1 MKIDKLLSTVFIVV
15 LCLMATA
22 YQVQAQQPGSGPTSG
37 NRADDAAGE
46 IDLTTLLA
54 QARRSWPRGFSLMAE
69 SRNVA
74 AGAAALSITPT
85 AAGPGLPVTGGGT
98 LGRLTKWT
106 GFTSSNSA
114 IGDSSIYED
123 KFGKVGIGTDS
134 PTSRLTVAGAIESSS
149 GGVKFPDGTVQTTAG
164 IAPNQLVL
172 VRDLDNPARQPVQA
186 NATCTINPGSGSPAG
201 NTCEIAIFDVPSEKR
216 LVIEYASMQLEFTTL
231 GKLMT
236 LDITTTV
243 GGNQVSHSFPMSSPA
258 VTAAAGG
265 GLARLGQQVRIYA
278 DPGTAVMVRGVRTE
292 LAGTSHCRF
301 SISGHLVDV
310 P

>member
-1 MKIDKLLSTVFIVV
+1 MTKKASWFASMLIFAL
-15 LCLMATA
+15 TA
-22 YQVQAQQPGSGPTSG
+22 SVSVAVAQAQ
-37 NRADDAAGE
+37 DAASK
-46 IDLTTLLA
+46 DAATRATSNTAVKLTDLLA
-54 QARRSWPRGFSLMAE
+54 QAHRSKRSAFVPTPDSGGAP
-69 SRNVA
+69 
-74 AGAAALSITPT
+74 AGAVVNIAPM
-85 AAGPGLPVTGGGT
+85 AAGPNLPVTGGGT
-98 LGRLTKWT
+98 LGRLTKWS

-186 NATCTINPGSGSPAG
+186 RASCTINPGSSTPAG
-201 NTCEIAIFDVPSEKR
+201 NTCESTIFDVPSGKR
-216 LVIEYASMQLEFTTL
+216 LVIEYASMQLEFITI
-231 GKLMT
+231 GKLMS
-236 LDITTTV
+236 LDITTTL
-243 GGNQVSHSFPMSSPA
+243 GGNPVSHSFPLSSPA
-258 VTAAAGG
+258 VGAAGGG

-278 DPGTAVMVRGVRTE
+278 DPGTAVMVTGVRTE
-292 LAGTSHCRF
+292 LTGTSFCRF
-301 SISGHLVDV
+301 TISGYLVDV